1 MLGASITNKTARC
14 QAQALRGLSPK
25 LVTNLSTM
33 ALAGVRVLELAGLAP
48 APFCGMIL
56 ADFGAE
62 VIRVDRTKAGL
73 PLDRQ
78 ARGKRSLAINLKSPE
93 GVAVLKKL
101 CLQSDV
107 LLEPY
112 RKGVMEK
119 LGLGPQE
126 LLKENP
132 RLIYARL
139 TGYGQTGTY
148 ATAAGHD
155 INYLAVSGLLSRLG
169 RSGEKPYAPLNLLAD
184 FAGGGLTCA
193 MGIVLALLER
203 TKSGRGQIIDASMV
217 EGAAYVGSFVWKSQS
232 IGMWDHSRGENMLD
246 SGAPFYDTYE
256 TSDGK
261 YMAVGAIEPQFYN
274 QLLVGLEL
282 DSHPLPP
289 QMSSTDWP
297 ELRRIFTERFASKT
311 QDEWCRIFDGTD
323 ACVTPVLT
331 FDQVSSNPHNQQR
344 CSFIQDC
351 NGEESP
357 RPAPVLSRTPAQP
370 STAADP
376 VIGEHTVQ
384 VLQEYGFGNAEI
396 KLMLAT
402 GVVES
407 SVRKANL

>member
-1 MLGASITNKTARC
+1 
-14 QAQALRGLSPK
+14 
-25 LVTNLSTM
+25 M

-56 ADFGAE
+56 ADFGAK

-169 RSGEKPYAPLNLLAD
+169 RSGEKPYAPLNLVAD

-396 KLMLAT
+396 QLMLAT